1 MSDLS
6 EYRRKRD
13 PRRTPEPV
21 PARRRKTRSPTSA
34 EDLPR
39 GDLPSGD
46 LPCGDLPSGDDDV
59 FVIQEHHARRLHWDV
74 RFERDGV
81 LVSWAVPKGLPPRP
95 GTRRLAVHTE
105 DHPLEYASF
114 EGEIPS
120 GEYGGGTM
128 KLWDRGRYETL
139 HWNDHKVE
147 VSMRGSRVRGTY
159 VFVNRQSDRQ
169 DNRDWFVQRVGEG
182 TGEDLPG
189 FVPPMLARRGAL
201 PAADEDAEWAY
212 EFAWGGERVQA
223 RVEGGRVTLL
233 DAEGEDVT
241 AAYPELKGLGAQ
253 LGATEVSLDGEMIV
267 LEGGKPAEE
276 ALRRRAEVTDAR
288 EAKRLADRFPVV
300 YLPFDV
306 LHLSGKSC
314 LDTPYRTRRRRLER
328 LGLAGDAWRVPRH
341 YVGGGADVLEAALTN
356 GLTGITAKRL
366 DSRYE
371 PGRRSASWRAITRK
385 RR

>member
-6 EYRRKRD
+6 EYRRRRD

-21 PARRRKTRSPTSA
+21 PARRRKAKPPSA
-34 EDLPR
+34 NEEDLPH
-39 GDLPSGD
+39 
-46 LPCGDLPSGDDDV
+46 GDDHV

-95 GTRRLAVHTE
+95 GTQRLAVHTE

-114 EGEIPS
+114 EGEIPA
-120 GEYGGGTM
+120 GEYGGGTV
-128 KLWDRGRYETL
+128 KLWDRGRYEAL
-139 HWNDHKVE
+139 HWSDHKVE
-147 VSMRGSRVRGTY
+147 VTMRGSRVCGTY
-159 VFVNRQSDRQ
+159 VFVDRH
-169 DNRDWFVQRVGEG
+169 DDRDWFVQRVGEG
-182 TGEDLPG
+182 TGEDLPE
-189 FVPPMLARRGAL
+189 FVPPMLARRAAL

-212 EFAWGGERVQA
+212 EFAWGGTRVQA

-241 AAYPELKGLGAQ
+241 VAYPEIKGLGAQ
-253 LGATEVSLDGEMIV
+253 LGATEVLLDGEVIV
-267 LEGGKPAEE
+267 LDGGTPAGE
-276 ALRRRAEVTDAR
+276 ALRRRAEVTEAR
-288 EAKRLADRFPVV
+288 EAKRLSGRFPAV
-300 YLPFDV
+300 YLAFDV

-314 LDTPYRTRRRRLER
+314 LDVPYRSRRRRLER
-328 LGLAGDAWRVPRH
+328 LGLSGDSWRVPRH
-341 YVGGGADVLEAALTN
+341 YAGGGADVLEAALDN

-371 PGRRSASWRAITRK
+371 PGSRSASWRSITRK